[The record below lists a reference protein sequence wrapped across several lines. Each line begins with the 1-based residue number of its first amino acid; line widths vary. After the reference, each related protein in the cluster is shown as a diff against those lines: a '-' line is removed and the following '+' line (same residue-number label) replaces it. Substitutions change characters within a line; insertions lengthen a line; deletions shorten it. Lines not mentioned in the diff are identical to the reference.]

1 MKIDVLNEKKLVA
14 VWLTNAEKN
23 DLELRESLKP
33 LYAKYR
39 KKKYL
44 VAVYESGEDDLYQG
58 TRDLLL
64 HNRTLAAQKEVQK
77 QKKQSA
83 LELEM

>member
-1 MKIDVLNEKKLVA
+1 MKIDVLDNKKLVA
-14 VWLTNAEKN
+14 VWLNNAEK
-23 DLELRESLKP
+23 DDQELRDSLKP

-58 TRDLLL
+58 TLDLLL
-64 HNRTLAAQKEVQK
+64 HNRKLAAQKEVQK
-77 QKKQSA
+77 QKKQRE